1 MKLSMWM
8 LANRLSP
15 LLDIKT
21 EIRWDAP
28 AVLNSARLVYAT
40 NCVHAYE
47 EKDHIVC
54 DGEGDRIYLY
64 GIDLKEA
71 FETIQGIFDYFSDWE
86 EQAEQYIASG
96 QYQKLVDSCFLFF
109 DNPLILMDAN
119 YHILG
124 MSQNPEIGTMDEEW
138 TYMKTY
144 GYSSL
149 NSLRNIAYQNTHIDF
164 THSGCQIYHLRSD
177 RKMLYGGASYNLMF
191 DGLTYGRLTLLEK
204 LRALNTGDFQLLQ
217 KLGSKLAPA
226 LGTGRQ
232 SHHAGGQV
240 FANLLLNR
248 AWNEAD
254 LSLQLLY
261 YGWKAEDIYQLCT
274 IQFTDESAGTAAVN
288 LLAGAIQSQSLNFAL
303 IRHGDTLSLLA
314 ARELD
319 IDDSFMT
326 FIRTLTESN
335 PIRVSFSLALPSLTQ
350 APVLLSQARQAL
362 RYGGVYHP
370 GRRIYLFRDYSTAFL
385 LNSNDSAGKLHA
397 CHPKIVELWQKKI
410 QENNPLFDTLLHYL
424 ESERSLN
431 KTAAELFTH
440 KNTVQYRIR
449 KIKEILHDDLEN
461 PDTRFYILISM
472 HYLQIQEIKDRQG
485 EVFDK

>member
-15 LLDIKT
+15 LLDIQT
-21 EIRWDAP
+21 AIRWDAP
-28 AVLNSARLVYAT
+28 AVLNSARLAYAT
-40 NCVHAYE
+40 NCVHVYE

-54 DGEGDRIYLY
+54 DGEGDKIYLY

-86 EQAEQYIASG
+86 EQADQYIIHE

-124 MSQNPEIGTMDEEW
+124 MSSNPEIGTMDEEW
-138 TYMKTY
+138 AYMKTY

-164 THSGCQIYHLRSD
+164 THSGCQVYHLRPD

-204 LRALNTGDFQLLQ
+204 LRTLNTGDFQLLQ
-217 KLGSKLAPA
+217 KLDSKLAPA
-226 LGTGRQ
+226 LGSGRQ
-232 SHHAGGQV
+232 SRHSGGQV
-240 FANLLLNR
+240 FANLLLGR
-248 AWNEAD
+248 TCNEAD
-254 LSLQLLY
+254 LNLQLRY
-261 YGWKAEDIYQLCT
+261 FGWKAEDTYQLCI
-274 IQFTDESAGTAAVN
+274 IQYADEGDSTAAIN
-288 LLAGAIQSQSLNFAL
+288 LLSGTIQSQSLNYAL

-319 IDDSFMT
+319 QDDNFMA
-326 FIRTLTESN
+326 FLQTLTENN
-335 PIRVSFSLALPSLTQ
+335 PICAGFSLALPSLTQ

-362 RYGGVYHP
+362 LYGGVYHP
-370 GRRIYLFRDYSTAFL
+370 
-385 LNSNDSAGKLHA
+385 
-397 CHPKIVELWQKKI
+397 
-410 QENNPLFDTLLHYL
+410 
-424 ESERSLN
+424 
-431 KTAAELFTH
+431 
-440 KNTVQYRIR
+440 
-449 KIKEILHDDLEN
+449 
-461 PDTRFYILISM
+461 
-472 HYLQIQEIKDRQG
+472 DR
-485 EVFDK
+485 